1 MGAKF
6 SEEKQDDIAAMHDL
20 CALMHAYVHVEF
32 PRMHSLGMLLMQGF
46 QFSIIMLLAGLM
58 DFFV

>member
-6 SEEKQDDIAAMHDL
+6 SEEKQDDIAAMHAL
-20 CALMHAYVHVEF
+20 CALMRAYVHVEF
-32 PRMHSLGMLLMQGF
+32 PGMRSLGMLLMQGF
-46 QFSIIMLLAGLM
+46 QFSIIMLLAGLL

>member
-6 SEEKQDDIAAMHDL
+6 SEEKQDDIAAMHVL
-20 CALMHAYVHVEF
+20 CALVNAYVRVEF
-32 PRMHSLGMLLMQGF
+32 PGMCSLGMLLMQGF
-46 QFSIIMLLAGLM
+46 QFSIIMLLAGLL